1 MGMRLKKVIG
11 VVAAVMLV
19 LAMSAASVSAIADVG
34 SNISHL
40 ATITASSYFNE
51 DYAPHWAAHEEEAV
65 HEIQTEWASAGESY
79 PWIRFEYDEP
89 VWIDRIVIAD
99 RANLADWA
107 IMVNITFSD
116 GSSIEAGELENDGYP
131 YTVTFE
137 PKQITWVQIDV
148 TESEGPNIG
157 FGRVSI
163 HVAEAPPE
171 EPEPVE
177 PVTEEY
183 TPVAPL
189 EQTDPMPSPETFDPI
204 ALSGVGALI
213 SAAGIAIVKRKAKI
227 QRK

>member
-1 MGMRLKKVIG
+1 MDTRLKKVMG
-11 VVAAVMLV
+11 VAAAAVLI
-19 LAMSAASVSAIADVG
+19 LAMGVASVSAIADVG
-34 SNISHL
+34 ENISHL

-65 HEIQTEWASAGESY
+65 HEIQTEWASEGESY
-79 PWIRFEYDEP
+79 PWIRFEYAEP
-89 VWIDRIVIAD
+89 VWIDRIIISD

-116 GSSIEAGELENDGYP
+116 GSSIEAGALENDGYP

-157 FGRVSI
+157 LGRVSI
-163 HVAEAPPE
+163 HVAEAPPAAA

-177 PVTEEY
+177 PVTAEY
-183 TPVAPL
+183 TPAAPV

-204 ALSGVGALI
+204 ALFGVGALI
-213 SAAGIAIVKRKAKI
+213 SAAGIAIVKKKARI
-227 QRK
+227 